1 MDGYYADNIDSCKGD
16 FNIDGDID
24 GYDLFKLMPS
34 LEETGL
40 SEFAGNFGNTDCLN
54 EG

>member
-24 GYDLFKLMPS
+24 GYDLLQINGFF
-34 LEETGL
+34 G
-40 SEFAGNFGNTDCLN
+40 GNWPI
-54 EG
+54 